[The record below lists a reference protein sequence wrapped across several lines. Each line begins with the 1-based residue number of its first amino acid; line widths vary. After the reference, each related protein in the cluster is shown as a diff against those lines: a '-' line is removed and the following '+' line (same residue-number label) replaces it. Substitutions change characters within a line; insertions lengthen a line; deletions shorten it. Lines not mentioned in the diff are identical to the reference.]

1 MSSNRYS
8 TFGRDNQMQS
18 SGGSQSGYGMTSN
31 DRVKDNLEKA
41 QFLLNDNDSNTYMD
55 GYNIGY

>member
-1 MSSNRYS
+1 
-8 TFGRDNQMQS
+8 MQS

-31 DRVKDNLEKA
+31 DRVKDNLDKA
-41 QFLLNDNDSNTYMD
+41 QFLLNDNDSNAYMD